1 MMIRNSDVD
10 KRAIDRPPECT
21 GVDDTLRTLLREIW
35 ELKQMIATLTPAVQT
50 DDRAMG
56 YVEAAAY
63 TGLSKSRLYSLVNE
77 KKIPHHKP
85 SGTTGG
91 RVYFRREELDE
102 YLYRNKTQAD
112 YEVEDRAT
120 EIVNQLRR

>member
-1 MMIRNSDVD
+1 MTRNSDVD
-10 KRAIDRPPECT
+10 KRAIDQPPEYPGT
-21 GVDDTLRTLLREIW
+21 DDALRFIFREIW
-35 ELKQMIATLTPAVQT
+35 ELKQMIADLTPVVQS
-50 DDRAMG
+50 DEKAMG
-56 YVEAAAY
+56 IEEAAAY
-63 TGLSKSRLYSLVNE
+63 MGLSKSRLYSLVNE